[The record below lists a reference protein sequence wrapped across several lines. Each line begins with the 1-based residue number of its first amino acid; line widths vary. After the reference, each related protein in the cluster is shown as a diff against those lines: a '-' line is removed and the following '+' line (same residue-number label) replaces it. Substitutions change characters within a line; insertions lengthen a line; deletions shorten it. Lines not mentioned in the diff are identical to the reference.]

1 MKITK
6 RQLRK
11 IIKEEILRGQGYPSP
26 DDVRPPGKDVEFEYE
41 RGRWDA
47 IDGHDR
53 AKNAGMDYDAGY
65 DAGVEE
71 ELGRDR
77 EMYGV

>member
-6 RQLRK
+6 RQLRR
-11 IIKEEILRGQGYPSP
+11 IIKEEILREQP
-26 DDVRPPGKDVEFEYE
+26 DAQPPGKDVEFEYE

-53 AKNAGMDYDAGY
+53 AKNAGIDYDAGY

>member
-1 MKITK
+1 MKLTK

-11 IIKEEILRGQGYPSP
+11 MVRKVIKEQRRPSP
-26 DDVRPPGKDVEFEYE
+26 DARSPGKDVEFEYE

-47 IDGHDR
+47 IDGYDR
-53 AKNAGMDYDAGY
+53 AKNAGIDYDAGY

>member
-1 MKITK
+1 MKLTEQ
-6 RQLRK
+6 QLRYMVRRV
-11 IIKEEILRGQGYPSP
+11 IKEQGYRSP
-26 DDVRPPGKDVEFEYE
+26 PAAAPGKDVEFEYE

-65 DAGVEE
+65 DAGVDE
-71 ELGRDR
+71 ELGRER